1 MGDETRQFA
10 TRFSK
15 AVGVLEQLAGA
26 DPELLSLDR
35 ERLDRAVREALDAVA
50 AVYGTGTDAVR
61 DWPEQRKR
69 VLAKIAEMRGALA
82 RAGVDAEVRRLAR
95 ELGGLLDTPRS
106 GA

>member
-15 AVGVLEQLAGA
+15 AVDVLAQVAAA
-26 DPELLSLDR
+26 DPRLSTLGPA
-35 ERLDRAVREALDAVA
+35 RLRDTVRDALDAIG

-61 DWPEQRKR
+61 DWPEHRKR
-69 VLAKIAEMRGALA
+69 VLSKLEELREAL
-82 RAGVDAEVRRLAR
+82 RRSGVDEPLRRLAA
-95 ELGGLLDTPRS
+95 ELGEILDTPRS

>member
-15 AVGVLEQLAGA
+15 AVDVLAQVAGA
-26 DPELLSLDR
+26 DP
-35 ERLDRAVREALDAVA
+35 RLAALGPARLGEAVA

-69 VLAKIAEMRGALA
+69 VLAKVEAMRDAL
-82 RAGVDAEVRRLAR
+82 RRSSVNGPLPRLAR
-95 ELGGLLDTPRS
+95 ELGELLDTPRS

>member
-10 TRFSK
+10 TRVSK
-15 AVGVLEQLAGA
+15 AVDVLAQVAAA
-26 DPELLSLDR
+26 DPQLLALGPA
-35 ERLDRAVREALDAVA
+35 RLGGAVRDALDAVA

-69 VLAKIAEMRGALA
+69 VLAKIAALRDALA
-82 RAGVDAEVRRLAR
+82 RGGVDAQLRRLAG
-95 ELGGLLDTPRS
+95 ELGELLDTPRS